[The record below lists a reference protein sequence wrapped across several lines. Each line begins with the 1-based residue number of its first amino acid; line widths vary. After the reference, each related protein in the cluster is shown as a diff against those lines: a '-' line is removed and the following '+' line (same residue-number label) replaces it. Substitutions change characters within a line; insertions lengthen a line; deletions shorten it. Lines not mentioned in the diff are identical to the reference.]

1 MNYLIFFII
10 NILLITSI
18 NYVQHKLNVLIDINL
33 KHKIYDKN
41 KVPLSGGLYILA
53 SIFIYKFIFNLNI
66 DINVVVILVSI
77 FILGFFS
84 DTKPNFKPVI
94 RLLLQLFLII
104 LLIIFC
110 DLNINKT
117 NIFFIDKYLSIYYFN
132 LIFTSLCI
140 IVYLN
145 GSNFVDGVNTNLIGY
160 SIIVLIFISN
170 FETQFELNI
179 LLLIMVVFYL
189 FNLFGKCFLGDN
201 GVYIISILMS
211 YIVINTFNLNSINPI
226 FAINL
231 LWYPAF
237 ENLFSIIRRF
247 VYNNKVDEAD
257 KKHLHSL
264 LYLFLNKLKLNKI
277 ITNSLTGFTICSF
290 NLISIFISFKYMN
303 NNQILISIITINIL
317 IYLLVYF
324 KLLNILSTR
333 SFSNK

>member
-18 NYVQHKLNVLIDINL
+18 NYVQYKLNFLIDISL

-41 KVPLSGGLYILA
+41 KVPLSGGLYILTA
-53 SIFIYKFIFNLNI
+53 IFVYKFLFNINI
-66 DINVVVILVSI
+66 NLELIIILVSM
-77 FILGFFS
+77 FVLGFFS
-84 DTKPNFKPVI
+84 DTKPNFTPAI
-94 RLLLQLFLII
+94 RLLLQLSLII
-104 LLIIFC
+104 LMIIIC
-110 DLNINKT
+110 DLKINKT
-117 NIFFIDKYLSIYYFN
+117 NIFFIDNFLSINYFN

-140 IVYLN
+140 IVFLN

-160 SIIVLIFISN
+160 SIIVLFILSN
-170 FETQFELNI
+170 FETEFELKFM
-179 LLLIMVVFYL
+179 LLAMIVFYL
-189 FNLFGKCFLGDN
+189 FNLIGRCFLGDN
-201 GVYIISILMS
+201 GVYVISILIS

-247 VYNNKVDEAD
+247 VYNDKVDEAD

-264 LYLFLNKLKLNKI
+264 LFLFLNKLKLSKI
-277 ITNSLTGFTICSF
+277 MTNSLSGICICLFNFLSIYLSF
-290 NLISIFISFKYMN
+290 MNMN
-303 NNQILISIITINIL
+303 NNQILISIITINIF

-324 KLLNILSTR
+324 KLLNILAKR